1 MKNKLLKLGVP
12 LAAALVLTACGG
24 GGGGGGGYVP
34 IVTAPP
40 ATTTPPPDTT
50 APPMMADAY
59 DSFIAYVKQL
69 VASVS
74 ETDAPADVSKFDP
87 PPTSETKDPISTQ

>member
-12 LAAALVLTACGG
+12 LVAALVLTACG

-40 ATTTPPPDTT
+40 AQNPTPV
-50 APPMMADAY
+50 ADAY
-59 DSFIAYVKQL
+59 DTFVAYVKQL
-69 VASVS
+69 VASTS

-87 PPTSETKDPISTQ
+87 PPTSETKDPVATQ